1 MNHDSSARAS
11 DTKPWYR
18 QFWPWFIIALP
29 ATAVIAGLTTL
40 TIAIKNADDVVADNW
55 YREGRAINRSLEAE
69 QRARQY
75 GIRAVVAMQPRGDWT
90 VRLQSDTPLPWPE
103 TLELMLRHP
112 TQADKDILA
121 HLSHRGNGEYGTS
134 DALLPGDWHL
144 VLRDTHWRLQQ
155 RVVLG
160 DQPVE
165 ISATL

>member
-1 MNHDSSARAS
+1 MSHDSSVRNS

-18 QFWPWFIIALP
+18 QFWLWFVIALP
-29 ATAVIAGLTTL
+29 ATSVITGLTML

-75 GIRAVVAMQPRGDWT
+75 GIRVVLAPQSQGRWSI
-90 VRLQSDTPLPWPE
+90 RLQSNTPLPWPK

-121 HLSHRGNGEYGTS
+121 HLIHRGDGEYETS

-144 VLRDTHWRLQQ
+144 VLLDTHWRLQQ

-165 ISATL
+165 VNATL

>member
-1 MNHDSSARAS
+1 MNHDSSVRNS
-11 DTKPWYR
+11 DTTPWYR
-18 QFWPWFIIALP
+18 QFWPWFVIALP

-75 GIRAVVAMQPRGDWT
+75 GIRAVLAPQPQGRWSIS
-90 VRLQSDTPLPWPE
+90 LQSNTPLPWPE

-112 TQADKDILA
+112 TQAEKDLQA
-121 HLSHRGNGEYGTS
+121 HLTHRGDGEYQTS
-134 DALLPGDWHL
+134 DTLMPGDWHL
-144 VLRDTHWRLQQ
+144 VLLDTHWRLQQ
-155 RVVLG
+155 RVLLG

-165 ISATL
+165 VSAAL

>member
-18 QFWPWFIIALP
+18 QFWPWFVIALP

-75 GIRAVVAMQPRGDWT
+75 GIRAVLAMQPRGDWI

-103 TLELMLRHP
+103 TLELTLRHP

-134 DALLPGDWHL
+134 DTLLPGDWHL

-165 ISATL
+165 VSATL

>member
-1 MNHDSSARAS
+1 MSHDSSVRNS

-18 QFWPWFIIALP
+18 QFWPWFVIALP

-40 TIAIKNADDVVADNW
+40 TIAIRNADDVVADNW

-75 GIRAVVAMQPRGDWT
+75 GIRAVVAMQPQGDWSIS
-90 VRLQSDTPLPWPE
+90 LQSATPLPWPE

-112 TQADKDILA
+112 TQAEKDILA
-121 HLSHRGNGEYGTS
+121 HLVHRGDGKYETS

-144 VLRDTHWRLQQ
+144 VLLDTHWRLQQ

-160 DQPVE
+160 AQPVE